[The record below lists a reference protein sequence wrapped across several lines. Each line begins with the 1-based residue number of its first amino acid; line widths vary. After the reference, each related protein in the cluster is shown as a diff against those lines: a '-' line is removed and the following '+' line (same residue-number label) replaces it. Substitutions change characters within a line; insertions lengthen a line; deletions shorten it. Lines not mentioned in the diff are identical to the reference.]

1 MYVLKAYGWDKGGE
15 MMSHKV
21 KDSTLAGQGQLKI
34 EWAEQQMPV
43 LLSIREGFFKNKTLG
58 SVPLQLI

>member
-1 MYVLKAYGWDKGGE
+1 